1 MESVLKYNLKDD
13 LPNGELDI
21 KIKYREAL
29 LSRENSNNKE
39 IKGPWEFK
47 FKASG
52 NTLVAK
58 TTSVKLNKYLK
69 LDNGQKVIL
78 NEYRSNEVGTKIYYD
93 VKDKDEAYY
102 IILRGYDDL
111 GNEDILISFI
121 NVVLKRTKK
130 EPIVEIEIVD
140 NKQLTKELILDKT
153 GIIDVRAKTS
163 KGENIDI
170 EVQLTDQGNMDKR
183 TLFYWG
189 KMYLENIKQ
198 GEDYRENDIERWLMF
213 LEKDISET
221 TLKELMSL
229 DTAIEKAE
237 QKIEYLSSDEEAMR
251 IYYERERSLHERA
264 NMISS
269 AEKRGKLEVAKNLL
283 DVLDDEVI
291 AEKTGLDIEEI
302 KSLRE
307 NKYIDNKFLLK

>member
-1 MESVLKYNLKDD
+1 MRRVKPLNDFIFKKVF
-13 LPNGELDI
+13 GE
-21 KIKYREAL
+21 K
-29 LSRENSNNKE
+29 
-39 IKGPWEFK
+39 
-47 FKASG
+47 
-52 NTLVAK
+52 
-58 TTSVKLNKYLK
+58 
-69 LDNGQKVIL
+69 
-78 NEYRSNEVGTKIYYD
+78 
-93 VKDKDEAYY
+93 
-102 IILRGYDDL
+102 

-121 NVVLKRTKK
+121 NAVLKRTHK
-130 EPIVEIEIVD
+130 EPIVEIEIIE
-140 NKQLTKELILDKT
+140 NKELTKELVLDKT

-198 GEDYRENDIERWLMF
+198 GQDYTSLEKVITINILDFEFLGTKNYQSSFHLWEDIEKDYMLTDVVEIHFLELPKFRKKKEKDYRENDIERWLMF
-213 LEKDISET
+213 LERDISEA
-221 TLKELMSL
+221 TLKELMSM

-269 AEKRGKLEVAKNLL
+269 AEARGLEKGIEKGIEQGKIEVAKNLL
-283 DVLDDEVI
+283 DILDDKTI
-291 AEKTGLDIEEI
+291 AAKTGLSIEEV
-302 KSLRE
+302 KALRSK
-307 NKYIDNKFLLK
+307 N

>member
-1 MESVLKYNLKDD
+1 MRKVKPLNDFIFKKVF
-13 LPNGELDI
+13 GE
-21 KIKYREAL
+21 K
-29 LSRENSNNKE
+29 
-39 IKGPWEFK
+39 
-47 FKASG
+47 
-52 NTLVAK
+52 
-58 TTSVKLNKYLK
+58 
-69 LDNGQKVIL
+69 
-78 NEYRSNEVGTKIYYD
+78 
-93 VKDKDEAYY
+93 
-102 IILRGYDDL
+102 

-121 NVVLKRTKK
+121 NAVLKRTKK
-130 EPIVEIEIVD
+130 EPIVEVEIIE

-198 GEDYRENDIERWLMF
+198 GQDYTSLEKVITINILDFEFLGTENYQSSFHLWEDIEKDYMLTDVVEIHFLELPKFRNKKNKDYRENDIERWLMF

-237 QKIEYLSSDEEAMR
+237 QKIEYLSSDEEAMK

-269 AEKRGKLEVAKNLL
+269 AEERKSIENAINFLKLGVDVETVAKG
-283 DVLDDEVI
+283 
-291 AEKTGLDIEEI
+291 TGLSIEKI
-302 KSLRE
+302 RE
-307 NKYIDNKFLLK
+307 LNSNLG

>member
-1 MESVLKYNLKDD
+1 MRKVKPLNDFIFKKIF
-13 LPNGELDI
+13 GE
-21 KIKYREAL
+21 K
-29 LSRENSNNKE
+29 
-39 IKGPWEFK
+39 
-47 FKASG
+47 
-52 NTLVAK
+52 
-58 TTSVKLNKYLK
+58 
-69 LDNGQKVIL
+69 
-78 NEYRSNEVGTKIYYD
+78 
-93 VKDKDEAYY
+93 
-102 IILRGYDDL
+102 
-111 GNEDILISFI
+111 GNEDILIAFI
-121 NVVLKRTKK
+121 NAVLKRTKK
-130 EPIVEIEIVD
+130 EQIVEVEIID

-198 GEDYRENDIERWLMF
+198 GQDYTSLEKVITINILDFEFLGTESYQSSFHLWEDIEKDYMLTDVVEIHFLELPKFRKKKDKDYRENAIERWLMF
-213 LEKDISET
+213 LEKDTPET

-237 QKIEYLSSDEEAMR
+237 QKIEYLSSDEETMR

-269 AEKRGKLEVAKNLL
+269 AEERGDLNRAK
-283 DVLDDEVI
+283 I
-291 AEKTGLDIEEI
+291 AIRNMLSKGMS
-302 KSLRE
+302 K
-307 NKYIDNKFLLK
+307 

>member
-1 MESVLKYNLKDD
+1 MRKVKPLNDFIFKKIF
-13 LPNGELDI
+13 GE
-21 KIKYREAL
+21 K
-29 LSRENSNNKE
+29 
-39 IKGPWEFK
+39 
-47 FKASG
+47 
-52 NTLVAK
+52 
-58 TTSVKLNKYLK
+58 
-69 LDNGQKVIL
+69 
-78 NEYRSNEVGTKIYYD
+78 
-93 VKDKDEAYY
+93 
-102 IILRGYDDL
+102 
-111 GNEDILISFI
+111 GNEDILIAFI
-121 NVVLKRTKK
+121 NAVLKRTKK
-130 EPIVEIEIVD
+130 EQIVEVEIID

-198 GEDYRENDIERWLMF
+198 GQDYTSLEKVITINILDFEFLGTETYQSSFHLWEDIEKDYMLTDVVEIHFLELPKFRKKKDKDYRENDIERWLMF

-221 TLKELMSL
+221 TLKELISL

-269 AEKRGKLEVAKNLL
+269 AEARGVEKGKLEIAKNLL
-283 DVLDDEVI
+283 DMKISIEQIVL
-291 AEKTGLDIEEI
+291 ATGLTEEEI
-302 KSLRE
+302 
-307 NKYIDNKFLLK
+307 NKINI

>member
-1 MESVLKYNLKDD
+1 MRKVKPLNDFIFKKIF
-13 LPNGELDI
+13 GE
-21 KIKYREAL
+21 K
-29 LSRENSNNKE
+29 
-39 IKGPWEFK
+39 
-47 FKASG
+47 
-52 NTLVAK
+52 
-58 TTSVKLNKYLK
+58 
-69 LDNGQKVIL
+69 
-78 NEYRSNEVGTKIYYD
+78 
-93 VKDKDEAYY
+93 
-102 IILRGYDDL
+102 
-111 GNEDILISFI
+111 GNEDILIAFI
-121 NVVLKRTKK
+121 NAVLKRTKK
-130 EPIVEIEIVD
+130 EPIVEVEIID

-198 GEDYRENDIERWLMF
+198 GQDYTSLEKVITINILDFEFLGTENYQSSFHLWEDIEKEYMLTDVVEIHFLELPKFRKKKDKEYRENAIERWLMF
-213 LEKDISET
+213 LEKDTPET

-269 AEKRGKLEVAKNLL
+269 AEERGREEGDLNRAKIAIRNMLLKGMNKELISEMLEVSIEL
-283 DVLDDEVI
+283 VEEVY
-291 AEKTGLDIEEI
+291 K
-302 KSLRE
+302 E
-307 NKYIDNKFLLK
+307 NI

>member
-1 MESVLKYNLKDD
+1 MRKVKPLNDFIFKKIF
-13 LPNGELDI
+13 GE
-21 KIKYREAL
+21 K
-29 LSRENSNNKE
+29 
-39 IKGPWEFK
+39 
-47 FKASG
+47 
-52 NTLVAK
+52 
-58 TTSVKLNKYLK
+58 
-69 LDNGQKVIL
+69 
-78 NEYRSNEVGTKIYYD
+78 
-93 VKDKDEAYY
+93 
-102 IILRGYDDL
+102 
-111 GNEDILISFI
+111 GNEDILIAFI
-121 NVVLKRTKK
+121 NAVLKRTKK
-130 EPIVEIEIVD
+130 EPIVEVEIID

-198 GEDYRENDIERWLMF
+198 GQDYTTLEKVITINILDFEFLGTESYQSSFHLWEDIEKDYMLTDVVEIHFLELPKFRKKKDKDYRENAIERWLMF

-237 QKIEYLSSDEEAMR
+237 QKIEYLSSDEETMR

-264 NMISS
+264 NMIST
-269 AEKRGKLEVAKNLL
+269 AEARGKHDKAIEIAKNLL
-283 DVLDDEVI
+283 DVLDNETI
-291 AEKTGLDIEEI
+291 AIKTGLDIKEI
-302 KSLRE
+302 KDLRDK
-307 NKYIDNKFLLK
+307 NC